1 MQEGIH
7 MSTELGKRAFIPKS
21 NKSNL
26 STTLVDRHVTKD
38 TACMGEL
45 ALLIVEDGPDVYV
58 LRCTVGTYV
67 NTNPERGNTNKPMVG
82 TINKE

>member
-1 MQEGIH
+1 

-21 NKSNL
+21 IKNNL
-26 STTLVDRHVTKD
+26 STTLDDRHVTKD
-38 TACMGEL
+38 IACMEEL

-58 LRCTVGTYV
+58 LRCMVGTYV

-82 TINKE
+82 TIKNK

>member
-7 MSTELGKRAFIPKS
+7 TNTELVKRAFIPKS

-38 TACMGEL
+38 IACMGEL
-45 ALLIVEDGPDVYV
+45 ALLIVEDEPDVYV

-67 NTNPERGNTNKPMVG
+67 NTNPERGNINKPMVG
-82 TINKE
+82 TINKK